1 MKNEEFIK
9 LKNSIARKSVI
20 KILLYSLGAI
30 ILFSV
35 LIDGVYNDELA
46 DSLASVNR
54 DIYYWCVA
62 NKIILLGITYLVIFA
77 IISFFVIRN
86 TSNNMV
92 EIIKAMDQIIKEPE
106 KEVKLSNDLILLE
119 SKLNNI
125 RVDLVSNQNKAKEAL
140 QKKND
145 LIMYMAHD
153 LKTPLTSIIGYLTL
167 LTDEK
172 EIPENLQKKYMDIAL
187 KKSLRLEEL
196 TNQFFDITR
205 YNLQSMLITKQNIDL
220 VFLLE
225 QLVEESY
232 PMLQEKKLECILNKP
247 KAIQFMGDGD
257 KLARAFGNLLKNAIN
272 YSYLNTT
279 IKIDIKEYEDKIE
292 IVFKNK
298 GDKIPEYKLE
308 KIFDKFYRADE
319 SRTSSTGGAGLGLAI
334 TKQIIEL
341 HNGKIYAKNDNEF
354 IEFYIELSKWGK
366 NEKEK
371 IYYFNILEDRKNNTE
386 KYQEIVS
393 ILGDNLQ
400 RDDEGNLKVFVPN
413 VSFVVNGKII
423 GNDYETSLDTKGFEK
438 PSDYWTEEEVS
449 ELENTLSGYMKEVYK
464 ALYSCT
470 DCNK

>member
-46 DSLASVNR
+46 DSLESVNR

-205 YNLQSMLITKQNIDL
+205 YNLQSMPITKQNIDL

-247 KAIQFMGDGD
+247 KAIQF
-257 KLARAFGNLLKNAIN
+257 
-272 YSYLNTT
+272 

-354 IEFYIELSKWGK
+354 IEFYIELSK
-366 NEKEK
+366 
-371 IYYFNILEDRKNNTE
+371 
-386 KYQEIVS
+386 
-393 ILGDNLQ
+393 
-400 RDDEGNLKVFVPN
+400 
-413 VSFVVNGKII
+413 
-423 GNDYETSLDTKGFEK
+423 
-438 PSDYWTEEEVS
+438 
-449 ELENTLSGYMKEVYK
+449 
-464 ALYSCT
+464 
-470 DCNK
+470 